1 MPSVSSQTGAGR
13 ARGASSQMTF
23 DVGPDV
29 GGLAIVCAIHAKG
42 AFVFQ
47 RLKWLHKITMLQV
60 SNWILNEPH
69 CWISFS
75 DDFEHGVS
83 DGIGV
88 LQVALSSGGLGW

>member
-1 MPSVSSQTGAGR
+1 
-13 ARGASSQMTF
+13 MTF

-29 GGLAIVCAIHAKG
+29 SGLAIVCAIHAKG
-42 AFVFQ
+42 TFVFQ

-60 SNWILNEPH
+60 SNWILNEPY
-69 CWISFS
+69 CWISFG
-75 DDFEHGVS
+75 DDLEHGVS